1 MLEHGK
7 KSFMKNRTKEQ
18 VCPRT
23 RFVKVV
29 VKNYAI
35 RLKKKENGS
44 KKFLINHKVSS
55 CLLQI
60 FGSETDTLLKLH
72 TWYTDTHKCLV

>member
-29 VKNYAI
+29 VENYAT

-55 CLLQI
+55 CPLQS
-60 FGSETDTLLKLH
+60 FGSETDTLL
-72 TWYTDTHKCLV
+72 